1 MMNCVFKTKRNKT
14 NEALTANSLVAD
26 VSDFPPGLSTVRVTV
41 IRVAVSFATVLYAR
55 LINRSDFT
63 VNLFNSIS
71 QMHILAVIAM
81 PQDIISVFSIYV
93 DKFNKPH
100 LKCVSVSLP
109 N

>member
-1 MMNCVFKTKRNKT
+1 M
-14 NEALTANSLVAD
+14 AD
-26 VSDFPPGLSTVRVTV
+26 VSNFPPGLSAVRVTV

-63 VNLFNSIS
+63 MNLFNNIS
-71 QMHILAVIAM
+71 RMHILAVIAM
-81 PQDIISVFSIYV
+81 PKHIISSFSIYV